1 MLKLKI
7 ALLSYRSDPFSG
19 GQGIYLKNL
28 SDALIRRG
36 HKITIFSG
44 NPLPDVNRNIDLIEI
59 KTPGFFESFEFKKR
73 IDIFKNYPD
82 KKIFDYQDFF
92 DSITGVFSE
101 PIYFAKRLE
110 NNKEFLKKAKS
121 FDIFHDN
128 QSISNFSN
136 LISDRLITTVHHP
149 VYIDRDIDI
158 QFEKKFLKKISI
170 KRWYSFLS
178 FQKNNLKKSKIIIT
192 PTQSSK
198 NDIANLFSF
207 DRSRIE
213 VLWNG
218 INIKKVESFKPK
230 KFTSNLVSIISS
242 DVPMKNLE
250 IVLKSL
256 NDLSDDGFS
265 IKLKIIGD
273 LREKN
278 NNLIKE
284 LQIED
289 KIEFLP
295 KLSRDQLIENL
306 DNSDIGIC
314 PSIYEGFGFPLVEMM
329 SRGLPVI
336 ASNGGSLPELLSES
350 GLTFDP
356 FDKDDLTA
364 KIKQMI
370 ENTNLREKFALN
382 SLNRMDDF
390 FDWDEYAMKL
400 EPLYQKIL
408 SGHF

>member
-230 KFTSNLVSIISS
+230 KFTSKLVSIISS

-256 NDLSDDGFS
+256 KDLSDDGFS